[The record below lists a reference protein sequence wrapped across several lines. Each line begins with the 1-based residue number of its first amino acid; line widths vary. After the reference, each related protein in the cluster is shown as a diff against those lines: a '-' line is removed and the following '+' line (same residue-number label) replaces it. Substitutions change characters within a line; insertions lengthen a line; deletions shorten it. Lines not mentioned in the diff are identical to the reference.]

1 MSLPILTTPEGK
13 PAGDSVLL
21 AVYAPFGLDE
31 TLSRFPDETTETVG
45 AHPLLTALRQVAL
58 AGTHVVALVD
68 RVDDDTWLVEIEAG
82 SSVVTTTSRWKQ
94 DMSSPRNL
102 AGFLTYAHQ
111 RHPRATLVL
120 ALEGHGAGYLPEIDR
135 RQLTPR
141 RVTDGGKFEWHFSDS
156 DAAPVL
162 PGGFP
167 ILPGGFPI
175 LPGGFP
181 ILPTNFMPMST
192 WGIGRALAQARE
204 QGVPRPAVIHFN
216 NCFNMSV
223 EVLHTVAP
231 HADYATGY
239 CNYNFFT
246 SGAAYPAV
254 FEKLKAQGHATGGEL
269 AAWFAEQNHAQ
280 LLLKKRHPTVAGMVD
295 LGRMEGIA
303 AGVDKLSDAM
313 LSALQTA
320 LPADRPKVVEM
331 IRGAI
336 EKAQQYD
343 SEPGWELE
351 TPDQLTDLYSLAAA
365 LSEAAQAFPSI
376 SQAALELGKSLSGIK
391 QYGDNDVP
399 WLDDTDSIR
408 WDFSAPTLAMNI
420 FLPDPLRTGQWD
432 WRSPY
437 YVEVNPEKSLPPIQ
451 PGVIDFVKETNWVDF
466 LIEYHREVPFRS
478 LHTGLIPRLPVFNI
492 RSEDRP
498 RGGGDGNTCGTPRK
512 PWPLGPIARLLALI
526 ARHGDRT

>member
-1 MSLPILTTPEGK
+1 MSLPTLTTPDGR
-13 PAGDSVLL
+13 PTGDSVLL

-31 TLSRFPDETTETVG
+31 TLSSFPDEQTQSVA
-45 AHPLLTALRQVAL
+45 AHPLLTALKQVAL

-68 RVDDDTWLVEIEAG
+68 RVDDYTWLVEIEAG
-82 SSVVTTTSRWKQ
+82 SSVVTATSRWKQ

-111 RHPRATLVL
+111 RHPKATLVL

-135 RQLTPR
+135 RQQTPS
-141 RVTDGGKFEWHFSDS
+141 RVTDSGKFEWHFSDT

-167 ILPGGFPI
+167 VLPGGFPV

-181 ILPTNFMPMST
+181 VLPTNYMPMST
-192 WGIGRALAQARE
+192 WGIGRALTLARE

-254 FEKLKAQGHATGGEL
+254 FQQLKDRGHATAREL

-280 LLLKKRHPTVAGMVD
+280 LLLKKHHPTVAGMVE
-295 LGRMEGIA
+295 LARMEGIA
-303 AGVDKLSDAM
+303 AGVDRLSDAM

-320 LPADRPKVVEM
+320 LPVDRPKVIDT
-331 IRGAI
+331 IRNAI
-336 EKAQQYD
+336 QKAQQYD

-365 LSEAAQAFPSI
+365 LSDGAQDYPAI
-376 SQAALELGKSLSGIK
+376 QQASLELGKLLSGIK
-391 QYGDNDVP
+391 QYGDNDTP
-399 WLDDTDSIR
+399 WLDQTDTIR

-437 YVEVNPEKSLPPIQ
+437 YVEVNPEKSPPPIQ

-466 LIEYHREVPFRS
+466 LIEYHKDVPFLS
-478 LHTGLIPRLPVFNI
+478 LHVGLIPRLPIFNI
-492 RSEDRP
+492 RAEDQ
-498 RGGGDGNTCGTPRK
+498 GGDGGCGTPRK
-512 PWPLGPIARLLALI
+512 PWPFGPIARRLLTLI